1 MLLAI
6 KFFDNSS
13 LSDNVFKLKLIG
25 CRMLREMGIYLLM
38 VVILRLTAEELTLMR
53 WVNASVGK
61 HVDYILYRIV
71 DFFRINWIMAGFYGD
86 F

>member
-1 MLLAI
+1 
-6 KFFDNSS
+6 
-13 LSDNVFKLKLIG
+13 
-25 CRMLREMGIYLLM
+25 MLREMGIYLLM

-71 DFFRINWIMAGFYGD
+71 D
-86 F
+86 